1 MFQTC
6 IFLVINSYCTCLQKH
21 ITFRLPQ
28 KCIMNVKR
36 SFLAVL
42 AMAVLACVGAYVP
55 PGYPRGYY
63 RQRQMEMED
72 IAQQLQTGLQDN
84 KVRNL

>member
-1 MFQTC
+1 
-6 IFLVINSYCTCLQKH
+6 
-21 ITFRLPQ
+21 
-28 KCIMNVKR
+28 MNVKR
-36 SFLAVL
+36 FFLAVL

-72 IAQQLQTGLQDN
+72 LAQQLQSALQDN
-84 KVRNL
+84 KVRMKQMH